1 MRVFEKVNSLKEENI
16 DPLTHQLSPMRFSL
30 NPNVVD
36 MLSKIGDSIS
46 MITAIGFTAKFFTTV
61 RNMMLLDIVEDEI
74 DSQTNNF
81 AFNQLYLSNKIE
93 IVPSQPVE
101 WIYGEIKLRKEDHD
115 GSLSPIRV
123 NSIDF
128 LEIKIGA
135 SIIASLLGSTA
146 III

>member
-1 MRVFEKVNSLKEENI
+1 M
-16 DPLTHQLSPMRFSL
+16 
-30 NPNVVD
+30 
-36 MLSKIGDSIS
+36 
-46 MITAIGFTAKFFTTV
+46 
-61 RNMMLLDIVEDEI
+61 
-74 DSQTNNF
+74 
-81 AFNQLYLSNKIE
+81 
-93 IVPSQPVE
+93 E